1 MYVYTCMYVCIHI
14 CMYIRMFACMCVCV
28 CVCSSNS
35 SSKSSSS
42 MYIHTYTNA
51 RAHSH
56 TKGIVRYH
64 THTNTQTHKQTHT
77 NTHTQTHTPQV
88 LLTDFH
94 GEHEQFVVTNGTIL
108 SARGASG
115 LFPLLQNLQDNVAR
129 SAQGDVTKG
138 FVAQGDLTRD
148 VDVSRDVDVRTASL
162 DWATPQSSLG
172 TFDFIAGSDCVY
184 ALEAVEP
191 LAATIF
197 RSAVSFSFSG
207 LSFFLLQGCFF
218 VSPSHWSP

>member
-1 MYVYTCMYVCIHI
+1 MYVY
-14 CMYIRMFACMCVCV
+14 VCV
-28 CVCSSNS
+28 YTHVHERTCTLTHQRYC
-35 SSKSSSS
+35 
-42 MYIHTYTNA
+42 TYTY
-51 RAHSH
+51 
-56 TKGIVRYH
+56 KH
-64 THTNTQTHKQTHT
+64 THKHIHKHI
-77 NTHTQTHTPQV
+77 HKHTPQV

-129 SAQGDVTKG
+129 SAQGDVAKG
-138 FVAQGDLTRD
+138 FVAQGDVNRD

-184 ALEAVEP
+184 SLEAVEP

-197 RSAVSFSFSG
+197 RSAVSFSFCHIFRSFFFSPSRLFFQFPEPLVAMIFRSV
-207 LSFFLLQGCFF
+207 LSFLFSFF
-218 VSPSHWSP
+218 VSSFFMRPESPWSPPFQGI

>member
-1 MYVYTCMYVCIHI
+1 M
-14 CMYIRMFACMCVCV
+14 
-28 CVCSSNS
+28 
-35 SSKSSSS
+35 
-42 MYIHTYTNA
+42 
-51 RAHSH
+51 
-56 TKGIVRYH
+56 
-64 THTNTQTHKQTHT
+64 
-77 NTHTQTHTPQV
+77 

-129 SAQGDVTKG
+129 SAQGDVAKG
-138 FVAQGDLTRD
+138 FVAQGDVNRD

-184 ALEAVEP
+184 SLEAVEP

-197 RSAVSFSFSG
+197 RSEVCCSIFILPHFQVFLFFTVKVVFPVPRALGRHNFQVCFVIFI
-207 LSFFLLQGCFF
+207 FFLCFLF
-218 VSPSHWSP
+218 FYET